1 MDTTVEQ
8 TDKQLTIPAVTVKV
22 ERDIE
27 SSEIEFH
34 FTKPFRIGRDK
45 KCQVAL
51 QDIAVSSIH
60 AEVFF
65 KDDQWWLRDLGS
77 TNGTFNNGQKVK
89 RLAITGKTKIVLGAA
104 GPLLTFEIAGTP
116 HEEKTIPD
124 AQQPLAYYK
133 QHYFEDGKTELAG
146 QHTMMVRKAFKEV
159 RQSMTRRYFKIIA
172 VVGILGICAAV
183 YAYFKHEQV
192 LKQQAVAQDVF
203 YQLKSLELAYA
214 GVQRRVAADKD
225 QALPKEF
232 VDYLTKRKE
241 LTASYERFVNELGIY
256 GEDLDEKEKTIY
268 RVARIFGEC
277 EIAMPEEFVGE
288 VMNYVKLWRSS
299 SRLPNAIRRAEENNY
314 APMIAGTLIEHDM
327 PPQFFYLALQESEFD
342 NTVCGPPT
350 RFGIAKGMWQFIPAT
365 AIQYGLRTGPL
376 VHLAK
381 TDPRDERHDVEKSTA
396 AAATYLRD
404 IYDTEAQASGL
415 LVMASYNWGHNIVKS
430 LIRQLPENPK
440 ERNFWNFL
448 KTYGDKIPK
457 QTYDYVFYIFSA
469 AVIGENPSLFG
480 FEFEKPFDRLSLQ
493 AGPHTGTPTA
503 TK

>member
-1 MDTTVEQ
+1 MDTTVQEPE
-8 TDKQLTIPAVTVKV
+8 KQVTIPAVTVTV
-22 ERDIE
+22 ERDAE
-27 SSEIEFH
+27 SSDVQFH
-34 FTKPFRIGRDK
+34 FTSPFRIGRDK
-45 KCQVAL
+45 KCQVTL
-51 QDIAVSSIH
+51 EDVAVSGMH
-60 AEVFF
+60 AEVFY
-65 KDDQWWLRDLGS
+65 KDEQWWLRDLGS
-77 TNGTFNNGQKVK
+77 TNGTFKDGKKVK
-89 RLAITGKTKIVLGAA
+89 RLAISGKTKVVLGAA

-116 HEEKTIPD
+116 HEEKTLPD
-124 AQQPLAYYK
+124 SREPLAYYK
-133 QHYFEDGKTELAG
+133 QHYFENGKTELAG
-146 QHTMMVRKAFKEV
+146 HHTMMVRKAFKEV
-159 RQSMTRRYFKIIA
+159 RQSMTRRYIRIIA
-172 VVGILGICAAV
+172 VVGVLFIAAAV
-183 YAYFKHEQV
+183 YAYLKHEQV
-192 LKQQAVAQDVF
+192 LKQQALAEEVF
-203 YQLKSLELAYA
+203 YQLKSLELAYS
-214 GVQRRVAADKD
+214 GIQRRI
-225 QALPKEF
+225 ALNENQPLPPEF

-277 EIAMPEEFVGE
+277 EVTMPPAFVDE
-288 VMNYVKLWRSS
+288 VLNYVKLWRSS
-299 SRLPNAIRRAEENNY
+299 SRLPNAIKRAEENRY
-314 APMIAGTLIEHDM
+314 GPMIASVLVDHDM

-365 AIQYGLRTGPL
+365 AIEYGLRTGPL

-381 TDPRDERHDVEKSTA
+381 PDPRDERQDVEKSTV

-415 LVMASYNWGHNIVKS
+415 LVMASYNWGHNVVKG

-440 ERNFWNFL
+440 ERNFWKFL

-480 FEFEKPFDRLSLQ
+480 FTFDKPFDPVSLQ
-493 AGPHTGTPTA
+493 TAQTTEDTTA